1 MPSRLHLTTY
11 FAIASLI
18 LGNAL
23 GWVHV
28 GCHASG
34 DACCQSAKASAE
46 SLIVAE
52 AGHECCHH
60 SHSPFKH
67 RTSFQ
72 PQEDQSKPIRQSE
85 RQPAGDEHDSDNCFV
100 CHSVFA
106 LRQGLITDAIGFVWE
121 PGITQLSSV
130 CVSSVQPEAAFLSG
144 LSVRG
149 PPQA

>member
-1 MPSRLHLTTY
+1 LHLTTY
-11 FAIASLI
+11 LALASLI

-28 GCHASG
+28 GCYDAV

-46 SLIVAE
+46 SLVVAE
-52 AGHECCHH
+52 AGHKSCHH
-60 SHSPFKH
+60 SHSLLKYQ
-67 RTSFQ
+67 TSFR
-72 PQEDQSKPIRQSE
+72 PLEDRSKPIRQSE

-100 CHSVFA
+100 CHNVFA

-121 PGITQLSSV
+121 PGIIQVSSV
-130 CVSSVQPEAAFLSG
+130 CVSSVQPEAAYLSG